1 MKIFDSIREA
11 LKDKE
16 VKIVLPEGE
25 EPRILQATKRL
36 VKETDITPVLL
47 GNPDKIRIYLEI
59 EGVKEGYQVIDLS
72 LIHI

>member
-25 EPRILQATKRL
+25 EPRIL
-36 VKETDITPVLL
+36 
-47 GNPDKIRIYLEI
+47 
-59 EGVKEGYQVIDLS
+59 
-72 LIHI
+72 

>member
-1 MKIFDSIREA
+1 MKIFDTIREA

-36 VKETDITPVLL
+36 EEFEVPHLPAKQFLL
-47 GNPDKIRIYLEI
+47 P
-59 EGVKEGYQVIDLS
+59 
-72 LIHI
+72 

>member
-25 EPRILQATKRL
+25 EPRILQATKLL
-36 VKETDITPVLL
+36 VKETSITPVLL

-59 EGVKEGYQVIDLS
+59 EGVKE
-72 LIHI
+72 